1 MSAVGWELVSGGDI
15 LSLTNDGSGEEFWF
29 ETTVDGWS
37 LGSADA
43 VKAIFSS
50 LAADGDD
57 ERIMRH
63 GNRQVPFQV
72 KACGADLAAVS
83 LGERALRLML
93 GRAPNLE
100 LRYTPPDDIGEVT
113 VFDVILGEMPL
124 IPDDLAMVR
133 SSPWAKYAVTLTC
146 KPFTRPVDP
155 VTATLAYGSDAGTS
169 LDDGSSTSG
178 WSSTYGTLS
187 AVTVNTE
194 TAVKLTLTTV
204 SNGIDGGRTLAR
216 AALALTAAK
225 PYLAVDVAAE
235 ALSSP
240 GSAGLWV
247 DAIAVNLNGVSLGA
261 PVAAVPQ
268 STGFVRYF
276 FAHSAAGTTKDV
288 EVTLYATAG
297 LLVSAFYV
305 GSLRAY
311 ATTPGSGL
319 MIADVEGSERAPITV
334 QVSKTTAGNL
344 GETFIYSDPTMLEY
358 GWNPGDS
365 ATWPNAPA
373 GSYVAVASSPGLD
386 NHIYTLTIN
395 GQQSSTRGGV
405 GAARY
410 WDFNLGAR
418 RDGTLGTI
426 TTGWSDT
433 WTGTGS
439 SSSIPTLMLFRDE
452 PGVTSL
458 IHLSAVSYRY
468 LFVDSPTLESPQI
481 GAWGGNAADG
491 SDAVSLLTAAE
502 SLDPLT
508 VKPPRYALFIDTAV
522 DGIGAALGYYPLF
535 SNLVAPPGTV
545 S

>member
-37 LGSADA
+37 LGSPDA

-155 VTATLAYGSDAGTS
+155 VTTTLTYGTDTPTTLDAGTS
-169 LDDGSSTSG
+169 TTG
-178 WSSTYGTLS
+178 WSSTGATLS

-194 TAVKLTLTTV
+194 TAVKVLPAAPLETGAEMT
-204 SNGIDGGRTLAR
+204 IARTSLS
-216 AALALTAAK
+216 LTAAK
-225 PYLAVDVAAE
+225 PYMAIDVATSADGTTVDTTPP
-235 ALSSP
+235 ASVVVKIGSSANVSAI
-240 GSAGLWV
+240 GSAYQ
-247 DAIAVNLNGVSLGA
+247 A
-261 PVAAVPQ
+261 
-268 STGFVRYF
+268 STGFTRYF
-276 FAHSAAGTTKDV
+276 FPHALAGTSQPLVIYVKSGLV
-288 EVTLYATAG
+288 AFAG
-297 LLVSAFYV
+297 AFI
-305 GSLRAY
+305 GGAY
-311 ATTPGSGL
+311 AYASAPGSGL
-319 MIADVEGSERAPITV
+319 MIADVEGSERAPMTV
-334 QVSKTTAGNL
+334 AVSKSTAGSL

-373 GSYVAVASSPGLD
+373 GSYVAVATSAGLD

-395 GQQSSTRGGV
+395 DSESSTRGGV
-405 GAARY
+405 SEARY
-410 WDFNLGAR
+410 WDFDLGAR
-418 RDGTLGTI
+418 RDGRIGAI
-426 TTGWSDT
+426 TTGWDDQ
-433 WTGTGS
+433 WTGAGS
-439 SSSIPTLMLFRDE
+439 GSLIPDFLLFRDE

-458 IHLSAVSYRY
+458 VHLSDVPHRY
-468 LFVDSPTLESPQI
+468 LFVDSPTIESPRI
-481 GAWGGNAADG
+481 GVWGGSAADG
-491 SDAVSLLTAAE
+491 SDAVSLLSVAE
-502 SLDPLT
+502 SLDPMT
-508 VKPPRYALFIDTAV
+508 IKPPRYAVFVSTGV
-522 DGIGAALGYYPLF
+522 TGIVVEMTYYPLSHTF
-535 SNLVAPPGTV
+535 VPSPGLV